1 MAETVYIAGPM
12 RGIPLFN
19 FPAFDRAA
27 DVLRSH
33 CHYPI
38 NPADLD
44 RKIGF
49 DPKSLP
55 VDYDWKNLD
64 AIGFR
69 IRDAAKR
76 DLMAIIDD
84 ATAILL
90 LPGWERSK
98 GARAE
103 RSVAEWIGLKIF
115 TSHDF
120 PEVACGV

>member
-49 DPKSLP
+49 DPKNLP

-76 DLMAIIDD
+76 DLMAILTTRLQFCCCQD
-84 ATAILL
+84 
-90 LPGWERSK
+90 GS
-98 GARAE
+98 
-103 RSVAEWIGLKIF
+103 GLRGQGP
-115 TSHDF
+115 SDRLRNGL
-120 PEVACGV
+120 A